1 MINLVHERTPMPE
14 QSKDLRC
21 KNFDEVALGYTPLEA
36 VGEAMRCLNCREKPC
51 VAGCPIHQQI
61 PEFLARVAEGD
72 VDGAYDVITQR
83 SSLPAVCG
91 RVCPQE
97 QQCEK
102 NCAHVRK
109 GDAVAIGRL
118 ERFVADWHDAHTPIS
133 VPEVEKKGK
142 KVAVIGSGPA
152 GIACAGDLAALGYEV
167 TVFEKLAY
175 AGGILTYGI
184 PTFVLPRSVVDRA
197 LKTLWAQGVEI
208 VTGAPVDGART
219 VDDLFAAGYQA
230 VFVGNGADVPQ
241 VPPGLDTTLAGVWT
255 ANDYLTQ
262 VNLHSGELPESIRAA
277 KRVLV
282 VGGGNVAVDAVRCA
296 RRLGAETIMVYRRT
310 IAEAPARRDE
320 IAHTYEEDIPIR
332 ELTNPVACYGENG
345 VLTGVKCEK
354 MALGEPDASGRRRPV
369 GTGEF
374 FDVPCDNLVI
384 ATGTSYSEEVVDT
397 TTGIQ
402 KDRWGGIAA
411 GEDGQTSR
419 PGVFAGGDAVTGPK
433 TVVQAMGAGKRAA
446 VSIDKYRS
454 ERSTRNRRTLRG
466 RDGHTPSRPR
476 CCFEGESCY
485 DDASGTP
492 AGAGRPPL
500 CRVGGD
506 PALVLPAGGDGEGL
520 CPGGGAPP
528 GRPGRLG
535 GLHLP
540 GRGTPGG
547 SGGLRPAG
555 VPPGLPPPAPPER
568 GVGPVHP
575 EGLRTPGPAHHPLR
589 HEKGP
594 RRLPQGPPDPLGRP
608 AAAGGRTAPH
618 PGRAL
623 PPLPGRFLEPGSG
636 GPVPHGGGLCPP
648 GAGGGSGP
656 AGGTGGGGLLLCP
669 ISDGD

>member
-72 VDGAYDVITQR
+72 FDGAYDVITQR

-109 GDAVAIGRL
+109 GEAVAIGRL

-241 VPPGLDTTLAGVWT
+241 VPPGLTPPWPG
-255 ANDYLTQ
+255 
-262 VNLHSGELPESIRAA
+262 
-277 KRVLV
+277 
-282 VGGGNVAVDAVRCA
+282 C
-296 RRLGAETIMVYRRT
+296 
-310 IAEAPARRDE
+310 
-320 IAHTYEEDIPIR
+320 
-332 ELTNPVACYGENG
+332 
-345 VLTGVKCEK
+345 
-354 MALGEPDASGRRRPV
+354 GRP
-369 GTGEF
+369 
-374 FDVPCDNLVI
+374 
-384 ATGTSYSEEVVDT
+384 T
-397 TTGIQ
+397 TT
-402 KDRWGGIAA
+402 
-411 GEDGQTSR
+411 S
-419 PGVFAGGDAVTGPK
+419 
-433 TVVQAMGAGKRAA
+433 
-446 VSIDKYRS
+446 
-454 ERSTRNRRTLRG
+454 
-466 RDGHTPSRPR
+466 PR
-476 CCFEGESCY
+476 
-485 DDASGTP
+485 
-492 AGAGRPPL
+492 
-500 CRVGGD
+500 
-506 PALVLPAGGDGEGL
+506 
-520 CPGGGAPP
+520 
-528 GRPGRLG
+528 
-535 GLHLP
+535 
-540 GRGTPGG
+540 
-547 SGGLRPAG
+547 
-555 VPPGLPPPAPPER
+555 
-568 GVGPVHP
+568 
-575 EGLRTPGPAHHPLR
+575 
-589 HEKGP
+589 
-594 RRLPQGPPDPLGRP
+594 
-608 AAAGGRTAPH
+608 
-618 PGRAL
+618 
-623 PPLPGRFLEPGSG
+623 
-636 GPVPHGGGLCPP
+636 
-648 GAGGGSGP
+648 
-656 AGGTGGGGLLLCP
+656 
-669 ISDGD
+669 

>member
-72 VDGAYDVITQR
+72 FDGAYDVITQR

-109 GDAVAIGRL
+109 GEAVAIGRL

-296 RRLGAETIMVYRRT
+296 RRLG
-310 IAEAPARRDE
+310 
-320 IAHTYEEDIPIR
+320 
-332 ELTNPVACYGENG
+332 
-345 VLTGVKCEK
+345 
-354 MALGEPDASGRRRPV
+354 RRPSWS
-369 GTGEF
+369 TA
-374 FDVPCDNLVI
+374 VP
-384 ATGTSYSEEVVDT
+384 S
-397 TTGIQ
+397 
-402 KDRWGGIAA
+402 
-411 GEDGQTSR
+411 
-419 PGVFAGGDAVTGPK
+419 
-433 TVVQAMGAGKRAA
+433 
-446 VSIDKYRS
+446 
-454 ERSTRNRRTLRG
+454 
-466 RDGHTPSRPR
+466 PR
-476 CCFEGESCY
+476 
-485 DDASGTP
+485 
-492 AGAGRPPL
+492 
-500 CRVGGD
+500 
-506 PALVLPAGGDGEGL
+506 
-520 CPGGGAPP
+520 
-528 GRPGRLG
+528 
-535 GLHLP
+535 
-540 GRGTPGG
+540 
-547 SGGLRPAG
+547 
-555 VPPGLPPPAPPER
+555 PPPAGMRSPTPTR
-568 GVGPVHP
+568 
-575 EGLRTPGPAHHPLR
+575 RTSPSGSSPTPWPAMGKTGCSPGSSA
-589 HEKGP
+589 
-594 RRLPQGPPDPLGRP
+594 RRWPWASLTPP
-608 AAAGGRTAPH
+608 AAAVPWA
-618 PGRAL
+618 RA
-623 PPLPGRFLEPGSG
+623 SSST
-636 GPVPHGGGLCPP
+636 CP
-648 GAGGGSGP
+648 AI
-656 AGGTGGGGLLLCP
+656 TW
-669 ISDGD
+669 